1 MKTEKE
7 KTAKAKPAEKPAA
20 KKTPDAKSDVA
31 AKTAKKP
38 AADKTKPEAKAPS
51 KTEPKPPSKK
61 TQEEK
66 NKASAKTP
74 KTPPAAEPNPA
85 KPKKSA
91 MFKVNQKVVY
101 PSQGV
106 GKIVEILDKQ
116 FNSETLSYYKI
127 YLEVTDMIIMVPVD
141 KVEELG
147 VRAIVKPAE
156 AQQALDTIGEDFEP
170 VTTDW
175 KLRYQMNLDLLKKGT
190 VADIA
195 TIVRCLYH
203 RSKVKELPVLERKLY
218 DSAKKLLEDE
228 ISSALNLPA
237 KEVEAAIHAKLEPA
251 GVVHVTKHHA
261 AEDEFLDEEFPEDTE
276 PEKED
281 DLDFDDE
288 DDIESGDEE

>member
-1 MKTEKE
+1 MKAEKE
-7 KTAKAKPAEKPAA
+7 KPVKA
-20 KKTPDAKSDVA
+20 A
-31 AKTAKKP
+31 AKTAAKTVPPATKKT
-38 AADKTKPEAKAPS
+38 AADKAKAAAKTPS
-51 KTEPKPPSKK
+51 KAAQKIKDTAEKK
-61 TQEEK
+61 TPEEK
-66 NKASAKTP
+66 NKTGAKTSARTD
-74 KTPPAAEPNPA
+74 KTASQTAEPRQV

-106 GKIVEILDKQ
+106 GKIVEILDKK
-116 FNSETLSYYKI
+116 FNSKTLSYYKI
-127 YLEVTDMIIMVPVD
+127 YLEVTDMIIMIPVD

-261 AEDEFLDEEFPEDTE
+261 AEDEFLDEEFPEDTT

-281 DLDFDDE
+281 DLDFDEE
-288 DDIESGDEE
+288 DDIESGEEV